1 MVHVRKMQ
9 LWGGTIAVLAA
20 FAVLGSVPAA
30 AQAACGLPSV
40 ARMWKDGGCAGSYL
54 SMFKNDSIPHFSTY
68 GFNDNISSA
77 EAGQCQSIR
86 IWIDASYSGASQP
99 IAAAGFITL
108 LNGTFNNR
116 TSSSQSYANAS
127 C

>member
-20 FAVLGSVPAA
+20 FAVLGSVPTA

-68 GFNDNISSA
+68 L
-77 EAGQCQSIR
+77 R
-86 IWIDASYSGASQP
+86 PSGNAVPTRPRPSVP
-99 IAAAGFITL
+99 PA
-108 LNGTFNNR
+108 
-116 TSSSQSYANAS
+116 TSPP
-127 C
+127 